1 MTGQEPKLTTHVDD
15 SSRDEL
21 LAQGAGGSGPVPNI
35 ADPVLREKTTEKLES
50 SKVRFR
56 RWKSM
61 TIGARI
67 SLVILI
73 LIVLVAIFANVLAPH
88 NPYEIFTARQAPD
101 GTFPFGTDDKGRDV
115 LSRMM
120 YGAR

>member
-73 LIVLVAIFANVLAPH
+73 LIVLVWPSSPTSWLRITPM
-88 NPYEIFTARQAPD
+88 RS
-101 GTFPFGTDDKGRDV
+101 
-115 LSRMM
+115 SRRVRHRTERSHS
-120 YGAR
+120 ALTTRVVTCCPA